1 MNSIAISRTIHHSPE
16 CLRTSAFNAIAPKPG
31 GRHILLNPVYR
42 PSGPLGLNYALGNRG
57 LRPRQ
62 RLYQP
67 SGLRTARSG
76 SPVEIRPSSGSPVEI
91 QPSSGSPVEI
101 RLFSFS
107 PAGGTSLPLVR
118 KPPENR
124 QTFYAAHQ
132 AKVVSSVEPLS
143 PMALHDAPAEA
154 SYGCLSY

>member
-1 MNSIAISRTIHHSPE
+1 MQLHQCPDLTVLGASRPVNSIAISRTIHHSPE

-76 SPVEIRPSSGSPVEI
+76 SPAEIRLFGEENNAKA
-91 QPSSGSPVEI
+91 QGRKGSGSPVEI
-101 RLFSFS
+101 RLFVFS
-107 PAGGTSLPLVR
+107 PEGGTSLPVC
-118 KPPENR
+118 
-124 QTFYAAHQ
+124 
-132 AKVVSSVEPLS
+132 VSL
-143 PMALHDAPAEA
+143 MALTL
-154 SYGCLSY
+154 G